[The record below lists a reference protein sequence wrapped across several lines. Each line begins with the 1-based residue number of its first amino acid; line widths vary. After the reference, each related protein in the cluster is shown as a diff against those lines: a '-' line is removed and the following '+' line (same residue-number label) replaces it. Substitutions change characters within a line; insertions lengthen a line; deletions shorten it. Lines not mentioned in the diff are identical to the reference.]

1 MEVTAMLL
9 IAVPVLPSGKGN
21 AVKKVQISEQDGSLV
36 VFFLNPL
43 GTLWISAHTHTQF
56 DVVVASNIIM

>member
-1 MEVTAMLL
+1 MTRPVRMEVTAMLL

-43 GTLWISAHTHTQF
+43 GTL
-56 DVVVASNIIM
+56 